1 MDLLCKNITRCY
13 HQRYN
18 AKLQTMTCGWD
29 RAEDCSHCIKDELIS
44 MWKEQLK
51 KVKQCP
57 QRQDSLVEQMY
68 DLHAIAN
75 KFGLYDA
82 ADSIK
87 RRFMEKRCTI
97 GMDYENAHRGSTV
110 NLV

>member
-13 HQRYN
+13 YQNYN

-29 RAEDCSHCIKDELIS
+29 NAEDCSHCIKNESIS
-44 MWKEQLK
+44 MWKKELK
-51 KVKQCP
+51 KVEQCP

-68 DLHAIAN
+68 DLYAIAN

-87 RRFMEKRCTI
+87 RRFMEK
-97 GMDYENAHRGSTV
+97 YF
-110 NLV
+110 NLKKE